1 MIEVKNLSHKYSG
14 NSDYSVK
21 DISFGIK
28 QGEIFGFLGP
38 SGAGK
43 STVQKILTGLLKL
56 QNGSVKIDGKDVT
69 SAGTDFFERIGV
81 SFELPN
87 IYEKLTGYENLKFYA
102 GLFRSKTFDPYEV
115 LEWVDLKDAA
125 GKKAGDY
132 SKGMK
137 QRLIFARAI
146 INDPEILF
154 LDEPLSGLDPTTAQK
169 LKKII
174 IDFRSRGKTIFLTTH
189 NMFVADELCDNVAF
203 INTGEIISMDSP
215 KNLKLKYGNHSLKI
229 EYTDGE
235 KTKTDIFFLEKSE
248 DKEQFKN
255 IVDKNKIITVHSGEA
270 TLEEIFIK
278 ITGRRL
284 S

>member
-1 MIEVKNLSHKYSG
+1 
-14 NSDYSVK
+14 
-21 DISFGIK
+21 
-28 QGEIFGFLGP
+28 
-38 SGAGK
+38 
-43 STVQKILTGLLKL
+43 
-56 QNGSVKIDGKDVT
+56 
-69 SAGTDFFERIGV
+69 
-81 SFELPN
+81 
-87 IYEKLTGYENLKFYA
+87 
-102 GLFRSKTFDPYEV
+102 
-115 LEWVDLKDAA
+115 
-125 GKKAGDY
+125 
-132 SKGMK
+132 MK